1 MWFSTYREEIFKAII
16 NSRGERELKAS
27 KVSNTSLKLVKMSTL
42 VDYTKLVYI
51 ILKATSKN
59 GNLYKEIY

>member
-16 NSRGERELKAS
+16 NSRGERELKAN